1 MSITDQDTDWNEM
14 LKIAKLQQQEY
25 YELLPEWTKYTAD
38 EYKYLRQNIGYAL
51 FGVPSESEENKDV
64 YIEDEKIG
72 KNKQIKDITET
83 LCYKPDAEKIINIVY
98 EQICTHGK
106 GCIDTDSIYY
116 GIIYNISF
124 RTKNN
129 VTEVSNSKEEKV
141 TDSEMKDKIQ
151 IYSTPIFKIRY
162 SNKTCNEET
171 WYIDRNGRVY
181 KSWIDYIKNNT
192 LPQCT
197 MVLPKDGF
205 YHPDPSYEIT
215 EEYSTVWLEIL
226 DSPACSVQAT
236 IFKYGDITST
246 IVGTCGICLGVAS
259 IFTPIGPLV
268 MGATVASGVSG
279 VWATGR
285 SVQNLVDRSSHEQN
299 IGLTNRDS
307 FCSWLTVVG
316 GTIGL
321 ISNSGNVILT
331 KLIKNGNDI
340 SNVAKIAYNTL
351 VLSNLGINGFG
362 VGYQAYCMYRKY
374 QEEGQIHILDMVSL
388 SAHLLFFG
396 NSVINLQFAEDL
408 IKSTQ
413 GKILDEYRSTLRSK
427 HLRRQFNRT
436 KRNAA
441 TNNTDKISENAE
453 VIRYINRKI
462 DLQLKNNLNNIP
474 IQKSTICFED
484 GKLVIC
490 GIRFLDPMKFVEI
503 LIKNDQFSSEKKF
516 SFNKETSDNKDMLFT
531 LKDLLL
537 NLLKNMIL
545 DDDKRKKYESE
556 FDNILND
563 IKYMNNAPNIFIL
576 IFKISFTLITQSEFC
591 SEYLSNAVHF
601 IWCYIKESLIQFSS
615 ELISNNERTQKKICE
630 VLIVLFEDMEET
642 IKKLLPAFKKYIEEY
657 VEENIKKNL

>member
-1 MSITDQDTDWNEM
+1 MSIADQDADWNEM

-25 YELLPEWTKYTAD
+25 YELLPEWTKYTVD

-51 FGVPSESEENKDV
+51 FGLPSENEENKNV
-64 YIEDEKIG
+64 YIEDETIG
-72 KNKQIKDITET
+72 KNRQIKDITET
-83 LCYKPDAEKIINIVY
+83 LCYKPNAEKIINIVY

-106 GCIDTDSIYY
+106 GCIDADSIYY

-129 VTEVSNSKEEKV
+129 VTESNSKEEKV
-141 TDSEMKDKIQ
+141 TDSEMEDKIQ
-151 IYSTPIFKIRY
+151 IYSTPIFKIKY
-162 SNKTCNEET
+162 LNKTCIKEET

-181 KSWIDYIKNNT
+181 KSWIDYIEKNT

-205 YHPDPSYEIT
+205 YHPDPNHEIT
-215 EEYSTVWLEIL
+215 EEYSTVWLEVL
-226 DSPACSVQAT
+226 DSPACSIQAT
-236 IFKYGDITST
+236 VFKYGDITST
-246 IVGTCGICLGVAS
+246 VIGTCGICLGVAS
-259 IFTPIGPLV
+259 IFTPIGPVV
-268 MGATVASGVSG
+268 MGATVASSISG

-285 SVQNLVDRSSHEQN
+285 SIQNLIDRNSHKQS
-299 IGLTNRDS
+299 IGITDRDS
-307 FCSWLTVVG
+307 FCSWLTIIG
-316 GTIGL
+316 GTVGL
-321 ISNSGNVILT
+321 MSNSGNVILT
-331 KLIKNGNDI
+331 KLIKNGSDI
-340 SNVAKIAYNTL
+340 SNVAKVAYNAL

-362 VGYQAYCMYRKY
+362 IGYQAYCMYQKY
-374 QEEGQIHILDMVSL
+374 QEEGQIRILDMVSL

-441 TNNTDKISENAE
+441 ANNTDTISENAE

-462 DLQLKNNLNNIP
+462 DLQLKNNLSNIP

-484 GKLVIC
+484 GKLMIC

-503 LIKNDQFSSEKKF
+503 LIKDDGFSSEKTF
-516 SFNKETSDNKDMLFT
+516 SFNKESSDSKDMFII
-531 LKDLLL
+531 LKELLL
-537 NLLKNMIL
+537 NLLKNIFS
-545 DDDKRKKYESE
+545 DDNNREEYESE

-576 IFKISFTLITQSEFC
+576 IFKISFTLITKSQFC

-615 ELISNNERTQKKICE
+615 ELVSNNEQTQKKVCE
-630 VLIVLFEDMEET
+630 ILIVLFEDIEET
-642 IKKLLPAFKKYIEEY
+642 IKKLSPAFKKYIEEY
-657 VEENIKKNL
+657 VKNIKKNL

>member
-1 MSITDQDTDWNEM
+1 
-14 LKIAKLQQQEY
+14 
-25 YELLPEWTKYTAD
+25 
-38 EYKYLRQNIGYAL
+38 
-51 FGVPSESEENKDV
+51 
-64 YIEDEKIG
+64 
-72 KNKQIKDITET
+72 
-83 LCYKPDAEKIINIVY
+83 
-98 EQICTHGK
+98 
-106 GCIDTDSIYY
+106 
-116 GIIYNISF
+116 
-124 RTKNN
+124 
-129 VTEVSNSKEEKV
+129 
-141 TDSEMKDKIQ
+141 
-151 IYSTPIFKIRY
+151 
-162 SNKTCNEET
+162 
-171 WYIDRNGRVY
+171 
-181 KSWIDYIKNNT
+181 
-192 LPQCT
+192 
-197 MVLPKDGF
+197 
-205 YHPDPSYEIT
+205 
-215 EEYSTVWLEIL
+215 
-226 DSPACSVQAT
+226 
-236 IFKYGDITST
+236 
-246 IVGTCGICLGVAS
+246 
-259 IFTPIGPLV
+259 
-268 MGATVASGVSG
+268 
-279 VWATGR
+279 
-285 SVQNLVDRSSHEQN
+285 
-299 IGLTNRDS
+299 
-307 FCSWLTVVG
+307 
-316 GTIGL
+316 
-321 ISNSGNVILT
+321 
-331 KLIKNGNDI
+331 
-340 SNVAKIAYNTL
+340 
-351 VLSNLGINGFG
+351 
-362 VGYQAYCMYRKY
+362 MYRKY

-474 IQKSTICFED
+474 IQKNTICFED

-545 DDDKRKKYESE
+545 DDDKRKKYESK